1 MAYATPVQ
9 LKDYLGIASSVV
21 DDNLLG
27 DLLERAEGLIDAYT
41 GCKFTA
47 ETATRYF
54 DSDFVDGQDL
64 LLWGYDLLTV
74 TKLTNG
80 NGVEI
85 ASGDYRLYPRNDY
98 PKWLIRLDSGKSWE
112 FGDEDSEITVEG
124 TWGYS
129 ITAPADITHA
139 CIRLAAFLYRQ
150 KDTSADVDRPML
162 TGDGVTIMPSALPV
176 DVTRMLD
183 RYKRRIGGG
192 GA

>member
-1 MAYATPVQ
+1 MEYATPVQ

-21 DDNLLG
+21 DDNLLY
-27 DLLERAEGLIDAYT
+27 DLIERAEGLIDAYT
-41 GCKFTA
+41 GREFAA

-85 ASGDYRLYPRNDY
+85 ASNDYRLYPRNDY
-98 PKWLIRLDSGKSWE
+98 PKWLIRLDSSKSWE
-112 FGDEDSEITVEG
+112 FSDDDSEITIEG

-129 ITAPADITHA
+129 ITVPDDINHA

-162 TGDGVTIMPSALPV
+162 TGDGVTIMPSALPA

-192 GA
+192 GL